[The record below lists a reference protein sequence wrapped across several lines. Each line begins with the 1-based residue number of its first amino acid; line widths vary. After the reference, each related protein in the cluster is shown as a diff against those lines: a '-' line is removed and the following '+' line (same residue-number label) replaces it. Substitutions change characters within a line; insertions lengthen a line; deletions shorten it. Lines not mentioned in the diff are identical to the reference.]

1 MKLRLSRAGQAICML
16 AILAVF
22 TDAVTAQQGRRSRE
36 DGDRDDRAPNVGDT
50 APLFKLKTLEGN
62 QEVDLAEVIK
72 SKPVVLFFGSNT

>member
-1 MKLRLSRAGQAICML
+1 ML

-50 APLFKLKTLEGN
+50 VPLFKLKTLEGN

-72 SKPVVLFFGSNT
+72 SKPVVLFFGSYT